1 MSTTST
7 PDSTT
12 SGPTLAGRLREDL
25 NTALKAQDVVRRDTL
40 RMALTA
46 VKNAS
51 VAGTE
56 ARELSDE
63 EVLAVLRTEVKKR
76 KEAAEAFAGAG
87 RTESAERER
96 AEEAVLAGY
105 LPAQVDEASLQAAVA
120 AAVTQAAA
128 GGKTGMS
135 AMGAVMGVL
144 KPQLGSTVDGGRLS
158 AEVRRQLASS

>member
-1 MSTTST
+1 VSTTST
-7 PDSTT
+7 STST
-12 SGPTLAGRLREDL
+12 GSSGSLADRLRDDL
-25 NTALKAQDVVRRDTL
+25 NTALKAQDAVRRDTL

-46 VKNAS
+46 VKTAS

-105 LPAQVDEASLQAAVA
+105 LPAQVDDAALQAAVA
-120 AAVTQAAA
+120 AAVEQAAA

-144 KPQLGSTVDGGRLS
+144 RPQLGSTVDGGRLS
-158 AEVRRQLASS
+158 AEVRRQLSA

>member
-7 PDSTT
+7 T
-12 SGPTLAGRLREDL
+12 SSGSLADRLRDDL
-25 NTALKAQDVVRRDTL
+25 NTALKAQDAVRRDTL

-46 VKNAS
+46 VKTAS

-87 RTESAERER
+87 RTGSAERER
-96 AEEAVLAGY
+96 AEEAVLAAY
-105 LPAQVDEASLQAAVA
+105 LPAQVDDAALQAAVA
-120 AAVTQAAA
+120 AAVSQAAE
-128 GGKTGMS
+128 GGKTGMG

-144 KPQLGSTVDGGRLS
+144 RPQLGSTVDGGRLS
-158 AEVRRQLASS
+158 AEVRRQLSA

>member
-1 MSTTST
+1 MSTPGTPASTS
-7 PDSTT
+7 
-12 SGPTLAGRLREDL
+12 LAERLRTDL
-25 NTALKAQDVVRRDTL
+25 NTSMRARDEVRTATL

-46 VKNAS
+46 VKTAS

-87 RTESAERER
+87 RAESAERER
-96 AEEAVLAGY
+96 AEEAVLVAY
-105 LPAQVDEASLQAAVA
+105 LPAQLDDDALAAAVDAAVA
-120 AAVTQAAA
+120 QVAAA
-128 GGKTGMS
+128 GKSGPS

-144 KPQLGSTVDGGRLS
+144 RPQVGSTVDGGRLAAAVKS
-158 AEVRRQLASS
+158 ALSR